1 MGERTGRDPM
11 ARKAEADRAIDDTIF
26 KLEALLKEAV
36 GELDPFPSYPG
47 AFFTFGIEADIG
59 PAAPPDVGCVIV
71 QPDGELY
78 ELKMGVDLDN
88 IDVGD
93 PVAMRKEEVRKL
105 DDLHPLDRLLYLT
118 SAISAVTEAL
128 LEQKAG
134 AAN

>member
-1 MGERTGRDPM
+1 MAAGSHRDPM
-11 ARKAEADRAIDDTIF
+11 ARKAEADRTIDDAIF

-36 GELDPFPSYPG
+36 SELNPFPSYPG
-47 AFFTFGIEADIG
+47 AFFTFGVEADIG
-59 PAAPPDVGCVIV
+59 PAGPPDVGCVIV

-118 SAISAVTEAL
+118 SAISAVTEVL
-128 LEQKAG
+128 LEQRETAKS
-134 AAN
+134 

>member
-1 MGERTGRDPM
+1 VGGALRRDPM
-11 ARKAEADRAIDDTIF
+11 ARKAEADRAIEDAIF

-36 GELDPFPSYPG
+36 AELDPFPSYPG

-59 PAAPPDVGCVIV
+59 PAAPPDAGCVIV

-78 ELKMGVDLDN
+78 ELKIGVDLDN

-105 DDLHPLDRLLYLT
+105 DDLHPLDRLLYL
-118 SAISAVTEAL
+118 AAALSAVTEVL
-128 LEQKAG
+128 LEQKETAQS
-134 AAN
+134 

>member
-1 MGERTGRDPM
+1 MAERQSRDPM
-11 ARKAEADRAIDDTIF
+11 ARKAEADRTIDDAIF

-36 GELDPFPSYPG
+36 ADLDPFPSYPG

-59 PAAPPDVGCVIV
+59 SAAPPDVGCVIV

-118 SAISAVTEAL
+118 SAVSAVTEVL
-128 LEQKAG
+128 LEQKE
-134 AAN
+134 AADS